1 MQTSCFRASRTTALA
16 FLGLAGLLCAGAS
29 GVLGQPVPPPAP
41 ASAPGTNAEL
51 LAWDAEFKEYK
62 AKEGETDAKFFFSV
76 TNISSSNVV
85 IDDVTTSCGCTVAK
99 PPSKPWV
106 ITPHN
111 DGNIDVT
118 VDLRN
123 KPPGDLFK
131 TVYVQSTNAAKQ
143 LRVKVSIPENAQFTR
158 MRNQQ
163 MAMADRQGVFRN
175 DCARCHAEPT
185 KGKSGAE
192 LYAAACGICHEA
204 EHRATFVPDLHSLR
218 YPTNPEYWK
227 HWITNGR
234 GGSAMPAFTVD
245 QGGPLSHE
253 QIDSLVEYL
262 AKAIP
267 SRTQSAAGVP
277 FQPHPVQAV
286 VNPIP
291 TVATP
296 AKN

>member
-1 MQTSCFRASRTTALA
+1 MQISCFRARRTTAIA
-16 FLGLAGLLCAGAS
+16 FLGLAGLFCAGVS
-29 GVLGQPVPPPAP
+29 SVFGQPVPPPAP
-41 ASAPGTNAEL
+41 ASEPGTNAEL

-99 PPSKPWV
+99 PPSKPW
-106 ITPHN
+106 IMTPHS
-111 DGNIDVT
+111 DGKIDVT

-204 EHRATFVPDLHSLR
+204 EHRATFVPDLHALR

-253 QIDSLVEYL
+253 PIDSLVEYL
-262 AKAIP
+262 VKAIP

-277 FQPHPVQAV
+277 F
-286 VNPIP
+286 
-291 TVATP
+291 
-296 AKN
+296 